1 MMIILVAIG
10 VAGTVAAMAMM
21 DDIVSD
27 LEDEARAAAEAQQA
41 EQDAQVEG
49 GQGDAEVVLP
59 EWFSEA
65 QAELDDLYQD
75 EQDPLSEAGG
85 TDVAVSDPV
94 LEIGEASIAPETDF
108 EPVGWADLL
117 AEFEAAEEE
126 LAADLMAG
134 AEAWAEDKAGAEEQV
149 AMSEP
154 EDLTEIGDKED
165 AEPGVEE
172 SAPLSIADFVPSEDV
187 LMVDGVASEDVPLEE
202 AGGHTQVMHGEE
214 VLAVLEG
221 VTGVSVEDILGTHHS
236 DMALA

>member
-49 GQGDAEVVLP
+49 GQGGAEVVMP
-59 EWFSEA
+59 DWFSEA
-65 QAELDDLYQD
+65 QAELEDLYSDGQD
-75 EQDPLSEAGG
+75 ELLEAGG
-85 TDVAVSDPV
+85 TDVVVSDPAEDV
-94 LEIGEASIAPETDF
+94 GAESVAPESDF

-149 AMSEP
+149 AMPEP
-154 EDLTEIGDKED
+154 EGLTEIGDEED

-172 SAPLSIADFVPSEDV
+172 SAPLSIADFMPSENV
-187 LMVDGVASEDVPLEE
+187 LMIEGVASEDVTLEE

-221 VTGVSVEDILGTHHS
+221 VTGLSVEDILGTHHS